1 MKNIDKNSVKYLII
15 LIVTCALFGI
25 ILYPLFEL
33 IFCKLITH
41 KEFVYS
47 IYNHLVEPI
56 IFALIFGITY
66 WLTLKASKK

>member
-1 MKNIDKNSVKYLII
+1 MKNIDKNSIKYLII
-15 LIVTCALFGI
+15 LVVTCALFGI

-56 IFALIFGITY
+56 LFAIVFGITY
-66 WLTLKASKK
+66 WFFGKKRK